1 MEMGEWRDEGGKC
14 RGSGKEQ
21 TEGMWG
27 VGRGGGEGGV
37 DRSSEGNM
45 GCGESVRE
53 GSEEWT
59 EE

>member
-1 MEMGEWRDEGGKC
+1 
-14 RGSGKEQ
+14 
-21 TEGMWG
+21 MWG

-45 GCGESVRE
+45 GCVTE

-59 EE
+59 EEW

>member
-1 MEMGEWRDEGGKC
+1 MGGKC

-45 GCGESVRE
+45 GCGEGVTE
-53 GSEEWT
+53 GI
-59 EE
+59 